1 MKKSRL
7 FALFTALALSA
18 GLFSLPAAAQA
29 SPGPSPETSPAPQ
42 EEVQTAPQTDH
53 FIAYACDPSQADGGS
68 ALLAGMHI
76 QAGAAILV
84 DVDHGQVLYAQNP
97 HQHMYPASITK
108 VMTTLLTL
116 EAVDKGQLSLD
127 QVLTASANLHAGIGE
142 GASNADIKEG
152 EQLRVIDLLY
162 CAMLPSA
169 NEACNVLAEAVSGSV
184 AAFVELMNR
193 RAAELGMEDTHFAN
207 SHGYHDND
215 HYTSAYDIA
224 LMCREAMGHELF
236 RTMAAAASYTLP
248 ATNEHDQRVVRS
260 TNALISN
267 WSITGYLYQ
276 YATGV
281 KTGSTNEA
289 RYCLASSAQK
299 NGRQLISVVLGA
311 ENPTV
316 NDQRQRLQFS
326 ESARLLDWGFDNFT
340 YQELLNDT
348 RLDIA
353 EVEVTLSS
361 DANYVAVRPEGAL
374 AAVLPNDLDPAK
386 FTYTPTLD
394 AASIAAP
401 VEEGQVLGSI
411 NVSYEGV
418 DYGTLPLVAN
428 AGVERSELLYRVD
441 QIKSFLDQTWVKVAG
456 AVLAV
461 LVVALLLRALLFRG
475 RGRGGRGGG
484 YSYGGGMHTRYSG
497 RRRR

>member
-7 FALFTALALSA
+7 SALFTALALTV
-18 GLFSLPAAAQA
+18 GLFTLPAAAQ
-29 SPGPSPETSPAPQ
+29 GSPEPTPAASPAPQ
-42 EEVQTAPQTDH
+42 EEVQTAGAH
-53 FIAYACDPSQADGGS
+53 FTAFACDPAQADGGS
-68 ALLAGMHI
+68 ALLAGLHI

-84 DVDHGQVLYAQNP
+84 DVDHGQILYAQNP

-108 VMTTLLTL
+108 VMTTLLAL

-127 QVLTASANLHAGIGE
+127 QVLTASSNLHAGIGE

-152 EQLRVIDLLY
+152 EQMRVIDLLY

-184 AAFVELMNR
+184 TAFVELMNR

-224 LMCREAMGHELF
+224 LMSREAMQHELF

-248 ATNEHDQRVVRS
+248 ATNQHDQRVVRS

-267 WSITGYLYQ
+267 WNITGYLYQ

-299 NGRQLISVVLGA
+299 NGRQLIAVVLGA
-311 ENPTV
+311 ENPTAA
-316 NDQRQRLQFS
+316 DGQRQRLQFS
-326 ESARLLDWGFDNFT
+326 ESARLLDWGFDNTT
-340 YQELLNDT
+340 YQALLDDT

-361 DANYVAVRPEGAL
+361 DANYVAVRPEGSL
-374 AAVLPNDLDPAK
+374 AAVLPNDLDPAS
-386 FTYTPTLD
+386 FTYTPVLD
-394 AASIAAP
+394 AESITAP

-411 NVSYEGV
+411 NVSHGGV

-428 AGVERSELLYRVD
+428 AGVERSELLYRMEQV
-441 QIKSFLDQTWVKVAG
+441 KSFLDQTWVKVAG

-461 LVVALLLRALLFRG
+461 LVVGLLLRALLFRG

-484 YSYGGGMHTRYSG
+484 YSYGGGVRTRYSG

>member
-29 SPGPSPETSPAPQ
+29 SPEPTPEASPAPQ
-42 EEVQTAPQTDH
+42 EEVQTARFT
-53 FIAYACDPSQADGGS
+53 AYACDPSQADGGS

-184 AAFVELMNR
+184 TAFVDLMNR
-193 RAAELGMEDTHFAN
+193 RALELGMEDTHFAN
-207 SHGYHDND
+207 THGYHDND

-224 LMCREAMGHELF
+224 LMSREAMGHELF

-248 ATNEHDQRVVRS
+248 ATNEHDQRVIRS

-299 NGRQLISVVLGA
+299 NGRQLIAVVLGA

-326 ESARLLDWGFDNFT
+326 ESVRLLDWGFDNT
-340 YQELLNDT
+340 AYQELLNDT

-361 DANYVAVRPEGAL
+361 GANYVAVRPEGTL

-394 AASIAAP
+394 AQSVAAP

-461 LVVALLLRALLFRG
+461 LVAALLLRALLFRG